1 MNFGTLSSVQCIRTS
16 LSGIEKFNYLQSK
29 LGDEA
34 RRALAGLAMSH
45 ENYAVAVSILRERFG
60 NTQDVVDMHYKE
72 LLEVQPP
79 TLKVESLRT
88 FLDRVEKHLCS
99 LEVLGESVNQRVFV
113 SMIRSKLPEEAFQCS
128 ETLSLTTSN
137 KDTHTAVELLTF
149 LFNAQFHKQ
158 AS

>member
-1 MNFGTLSSVQCIRTS
+1 VNFGTLSSVQCIRTS

-34 RRALAGLAMSH
+34 RRAIAGLAMSH

-88 FLDRVEKHLCS
+88 FLDRVEKHLRS

-137 KDTHTAVELLTF
+137 KDTHSCLIINLS
-149 LFNAQFHKQ
+149 L
-158 AS
+158 